1 MLKVTARVA
10 HKGGAL
16 DERTSKRTQ
25 VLLGVTICQVR
36 RVAGSLIIEPVL
48 GGTSAFGHFACLPLV
63 MTNRKLTQLSH

>member
-1 MLKVTARVA
+1 MLKVAARVA

-25 VLLGVTICQVR
+25 VLVGVIVCQVR

-48 GGTSAFGHFACLPLV
+48 DGTSAFDNFACHSLV
-63 MTNRKLTQLSH
+63 TTNRKLT